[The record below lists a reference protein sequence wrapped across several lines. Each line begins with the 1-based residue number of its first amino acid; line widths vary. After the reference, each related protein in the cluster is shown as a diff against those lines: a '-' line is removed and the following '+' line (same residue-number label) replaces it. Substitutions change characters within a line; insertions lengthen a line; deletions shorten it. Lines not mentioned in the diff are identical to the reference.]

1 MATAREAFPG
11 LPARSEKSAPPVQ
24 GAGERRMAQGHFR
37 ASLAAHGL
45 AGRGKRLALFRRQ
58 RIIRERGQYAPS
70 PNPRDKGPVR
80 GGKSTLSVYRYLA
93 NPGVGRKTTGTARPA
108 AAQGHMAPK
117 GRLGPGPSCGWQGRY
132 LTAPAVMPW
141 MKYLDM
147 AR

>member
-11 LPARSEKSAPPVQ
+11 LPSPSEKSAPPAQ

-80 GGKSTLSVYRYLA
+80 GGKFNLSVYQYPV
-93 NPGVGRKTTGTARPA
+93 NPCVGR
-108 AAQGHMAPK
+108 
-117 GRLGPGPSCGWQGRY
+117 GPSRGWQGRY

>member
-11 LPARSEKSAPPVQ
+11 LPARSEKSALPVQ

-70 PNPRDKGPVR
+70 PNPRDKGLVR
-80 GGKSTLSVYRYLA
+80 GGKSNLSVYRYLA
-93 NPGVGRKTTGTARPA
+93 NPCVGRKNDGDDPSSRRAGA
-108 AAQGHMAPK
+108 HGAQRA
-117 GRLGPGPSCGWQGRY
+117 LGPGPSCGWQGRY